1 MRWRMMDKCDC
12 YHVQSKRK
20 YIYDIFTG
28 DPIEHDID
36 IGVCWGTKECDE
48 CSCGGDKAKC
58 DFYPEVRERV
68 AKKPESNTEK
78 FLQLVKE
85 NPTLP
90 IVPMVY
96 YEVVGEDYG
105 SWVGSFG
112 SAYVGE
118 YTMFYDRYFD
128 DREEF
133 KEYYY
138 DYHDE
143 ELCEMFGY
151 EPWVNEVTFS
161 QGKCTRAEVE
171 KNNKAGKLL
180 EEHLDKIA
188 DEYFVKAIIVNI
200 NLPEVD

>member
-1 MRWRMMDKCDC
+1 MKKCDC
-12 YHVQSKRK
+12 YHVQSKTK
-20 YIYDIFTG
+20 YTYNPITG
-28 DPIEHDID
+28 DPIKHDIE
-36 IGVCWGTKECDE
+36 IGVCWGTKETDE
-48 CSCGGDKAKC
+48 CDCGGDETKC

-96 YEVVGEDYG
+96 YEVVGEDCG
-105 SWVGSFG
+105 NWVGSFG

-118 YTMFYDRYFD
+118 YTYFYDRYFD
-128 DREEF
+128 DRDDF

-143 ELCEMFGY
+143 ELCEMFDY
-151 EPWVNEVTFS
+151 NPFINEYTL
-161 QGKCTRAEVE
+161 TRGQCIKEEFEANKKAEQR
-171 KNNKAGKLL
+171 L

-188 DEYFVKAIIVNI
+188 DDYFIKAIIVNI
-200 NLPEVD
+200 NLPEID